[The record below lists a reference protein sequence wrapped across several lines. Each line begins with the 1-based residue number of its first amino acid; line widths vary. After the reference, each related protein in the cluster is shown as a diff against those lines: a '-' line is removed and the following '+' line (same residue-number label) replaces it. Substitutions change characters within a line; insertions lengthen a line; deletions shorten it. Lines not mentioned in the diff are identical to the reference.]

1 MAVDFLKEAAV
12 LVAVFLP
19 LDRIVSKEA
28 PFTQRWVWV
37 TVALSVGLFVGAV
50 LLEKLWKV

>member
-37 TVALSVGLFVGAV
+37 YTRLECRSFRWSGLV
-50 LLEKLWKV
+50 EKLRKV

>member
-37 TVALSVGLFVGAV
+37 TVALSIGLFVGAV
-50 LLEKLWKV
+50 LLEKLRKV